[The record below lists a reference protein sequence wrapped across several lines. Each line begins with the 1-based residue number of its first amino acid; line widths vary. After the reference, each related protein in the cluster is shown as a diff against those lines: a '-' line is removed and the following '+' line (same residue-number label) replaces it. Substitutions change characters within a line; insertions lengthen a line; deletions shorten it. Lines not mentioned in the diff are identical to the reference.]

1 MQMKKEVR
9 GINVGLQVSRE
20 LKFLRNI
27 SVILLIVKFMILFR
41 ITPLRD
47 WTYQG
52 HMWLGADGE
61 NYLIGV
67 NALSR
72 DGIFSNQNILYYWPA
87 GYPLFIYL
95 FGIFGK
101 AQALTFL
108 GIFQSTLFSF
118 SIYAL
123 GKELLLLKFKRLAKV
138 LVPILLFNP
147 TLSLSSLAVGYESIS
162 ASAYLL
168 IIALAMYFYREIN
181 RRKQII
187 AVVIIAI
194 SLSFISSLQ
203 PRLILSGLF
212 IGIVI
217 FLINQLSL
225 KKFVLF
231 LIFCLSL
238 AVFPSS
244 LVLRNNI
251 ANGINVLS
259 TNLGVTMNIGAGN
272 DATGAYRGTWKG
284 VPCTYSSSDKI
295 KSDNELVKCVLT
307 WYLQNPIK
315 SAKLFWN
322 KTQFF
327 WSPWFGPE
335 SIGTMARNPWQ
346 QINPLR
352 QVASTA
358 NGYEFVYGLFGKV
371 ISWVWMILSFTF
383 LIFGL
388 AIFCKKGGTSKKISF
403 ISIAII
409 LPSWLISLVTLGDNR
424 FRLPVLGV
432 CVIFQVVG
440 WLSIFDKKFKAELQS
455 N

>member
-1 MQMKKEVR
+1 
-9 GINVGLQVSRE
+9 
-20 LKFLRNI
+20 
-27 SVILLIVKFMILFR
+27 
-41 ITPLRD
+41 
-47 WTYQG
+47 
-52 HMWLGADGE
+52 
-61 NYLIGV
+61 
-67 NALSR
+67 
-72 DGIFSNQNILYYWPA
+72 
-87 GYPLFIYL
+87 
-95 FGIFGK
+95 
-101 AQALTFL
+101 
-108 GIFQSTLFSF
+108 
-118 SIYAL
+118 
-123 GKELLLLKFKRLAKV
+123 
-138 LVPILLFNP
+138 
-147 TLSLSSLAVGYESIS
+147 
-162 ASAYLL
+162 
-168 IIALAMYFYREIN
+168 
-181 RRKQII
+181 
-187 AVVIIAI
+187 
-194 SLSFISSLQ
+194 
-203 PRLILSGLF
+203 
-212 IGIVI
+212 
-217 FLINQLSL
+217 
-225 KKFVLF
+225 